1 MKPIALLRR
10 VLAPTLLLLT
20 LGLDHGAGQAI
31 QAVRSRG
38 TSRDSLKGV
47 VRGFAD
53 SVSMVLAQYGV
64 TVARLSQARGDNEE
78 DRMSRALI
86 PVAER
91 ARELARAT
99 LDAEHDPERFLRRL
113 RVLRAYLEGLEQSG
127 ELRRIRDGSSA
138 PGFSIRAAPSEL
150 FKVPDVAFVIGA
162 TLMVGKG
169 TTVGQAEVSTNLLGA
184 AAGAAFETM
193 GATAL
198 KEYFEDN
205 LAVGT
210 AFPFGGEHKL
220 AAVLGVGLGGLR
232 VGRFSIWPAIN
243 IEQADSGDHRVPDA
257 IRSLGTSANWSSPML
272 SVAVS
277 PWDLSA
283 INAGVKEGKVM
294 PVFTLAV
301 RLPYYYPNDPFS
313 AVAAL
318 FSDKRGDYQKKG
330 KAQFQVGVYFPL
342 QRLKR
347 IE

>member
-1 MKPIALLRR
+1 MKSTTIARR
-10 VLAPTLLLLT
+10 LALAGLLLL
-20 LGLDHGAGQAI
+20 GADQLSAQAI
-31 QAVRSRG
+31 QATRSRG
-38 TSRDSLKGV
+38 TSRDSLEAL
-47 VRGFAD
+47 VRVYSTLVTNA
-53 SVSMVLAQYGV
+53 LAEYGV
-64 TVARLSQARGDNEE
+64 EVARLSQATGD
-78 DRMSRALI
+78 DAPARQARALI

-91 ARELARAT
+91 ARELARET
-99 LDAEHDPERFLRRL
+99 LDAAEDPEQFLRRF
-113 RVLRAYLEGLEQSG
+113 RVLRAYLAGLERSG
-127 ELRRIRDGSSA
+127 QGA
-138 PGFSIRAAPSEL
+138 GFRGMDFTTTAAPSEL
-150 FKVPDVAFVIGA
+150 FKVPDVSFVIGT
-162 TLMVGKG
+162 TLTAGKG

-184 AAGAAFETM
+184 AAGTAFEAM
-193 GATAL
+193 GSTEI

-243 IEQADSGDHRVPDA
+243 IEQADSGDGRVPDA
-257 IRSLGTSANWSSPML
+257 IRALGTSANWSSPLL

-283 INAGVKEGKVM
+283 INEGVKKGAVM

-330 KAQFQVGVYFPL
+330 KAQFQIGVYFPL
-342 QRLKR
+342 QRLKK